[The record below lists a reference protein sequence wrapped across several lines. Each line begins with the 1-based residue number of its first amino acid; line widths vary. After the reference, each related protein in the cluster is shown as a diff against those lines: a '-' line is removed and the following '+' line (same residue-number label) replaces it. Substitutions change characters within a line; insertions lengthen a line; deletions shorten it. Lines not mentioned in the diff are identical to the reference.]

1 MDDVRLYNRGL
12 SDTDM
17 GVIYN
22 SGNGTESEGSGT
34 AVSTANLSENT
45 NGFLS
50 DSKITAPYFSGDGSL
65 LTNVPSSIVESGTN
79 AGYAANADYA
89 NSAGSATSAGYAD
102 SAGFATSAGQAPASG
117 GHADSA
123 DSAGYAD
130 SAGSAGYAGSADS
143 CNYANNAGSAP
154 ANGGHADSA
163 GYADSAGNAYGY
175 NLSGYNNDLGNYGG
189 WITGIDGTMVTNA
202 LGFTP
207 YSDANPSGFISG
219 IDSSMVTTALGFT
232 PYSDA
237 NPAGYI
243 TGIDGTT
250 LDTIFTGN
258 GFLKRTGTATY
269 TNDTSTYYKSGDSPS
284 FVSITLSAGTGT
296 TFSTYRGANSD
307 GRNIWIGNNQQ
318 NSHGTVGSTYQG
330 SYNLS
335 LGTYAMYQNTI
346 GYSNNAMGDLALY
359 RNQTGYN
366 NVAVGRQAM
375 WYTQS
380 SSNTTAVG
388 YQAGGF
394 LSDHLTTVTAT
405 NKSVFIGS
413 QTSPSADSNTNEIV
427 VGFQTVGNGSNT
439 ATWGNSSIT
448 DHYFTGKIRA
458 TAYIVGADAG
468 IDATVTYVDTLLG
481 AKTLTFK
488 KGILTAQ
495 A

>member
-1 MDDVRLYNRGL
+1 
-12 SDTDM
+12 
-17 GVIYN
+17 
-22 SGNGTESEGSGT
+22 
-34 AVSTANLSENT
+34 
-45 NGFLS
+45 
-50 DSKITAPYFSGDGSL
+50 
-65 LTNVPSSIVESGTN
+65 
-79 AGYAANADYA
+79 
-89 NSAGSATSAGYAD
+89 
-102 SAGFATSAGQAPASG
+102 
-117 GHADSA
+117 
-123 DSAGYAD
+123 
-130 SAGSAGYAGSADS
+130 
-143 CNYANNAGSAP
+143 
-154 ANGGHADSA
+154 
-163 GYADSAGNAYGY
+163 
-175 NLSGYNNDLGNYGG
+175 
-189 WITGIDGTMVTNA
+189 MVTNA

-219 IDSSMVTTALGFT
+219 IDGTMVTNALGFT

-243 TGIDGTT
+243 TGIDGTI
-250 LDTIFTGN
+250 LDTVFTGN
-258 GFLKRTGTATY
+258 GFLKRTGTGTY
-269 TNDTSTYYKSGDSPS
+269 TNDTNTYYKSGDSPS

-359 RNQTGYN
+359 RNQTGYQN
-366 NVAVGRQAM
+366 TVMGRQAM

-380 SSNTTAVG
+380 SSDTTAVG

-394 LSDHLTTVTAT
+394 LSDHSTTVSAT
-405 NKSVFIGS
+405 NESVFIGS

-458 TAYIVGADAG
+458 TSFSVGATDG

-481 AKTLTFK
+481 AKTLTFT

-495 A
+495 V